1 MEMYT
6 TEIRAYRQEET
17 NLRDQFEARWDFEV
31 ILSELRRNPVLE
43 VIGSNEKVFA
53 IEYFATA

>member
-1 MEMYT
+1 MYT
-6 TEIRAYRQEET
+6 NEIKAHAIEET
-17 NLRDQFEARWDFEV
+17 AIRNQFEARWDFEV

-43 VIGSNEKVFA
+43 VIGSNEQVYA